1 MRKNITEKIWV
12 STCNMLLKVL
22 KSNRTV
28 NFILIPVIGI
38 LLWLKSLITPKN
50 FPFYQGETETILFSP
65 VYRLIENFPMVQTL
79 TALVLIVASALML
92 IQMNS
97 NYNVMRERT
106 MLPAAIFIIVTGGFT
121 DLQFLHPVHFAV
133 FILIFAIYRLFR
145 AFDETAP
152 YSPVFDAGFLTG
164 TASLFYTGAIVI
176 FPALLIGVI
185 ILLRETKWRVPV
197 ILSMGFL
204 LPFIFAGSYAF
215 VAGRFIESV
224 NTLWL
229 NIATTVTR
237 LEFDFRE
244 LVYPAFLLFLIF
256 LGTLKIF
263 AQYDTKKI
271 SSRKFF
277 MIFFLAFSS
286 LIVGIVVIPAVSTE
300 MFIIASVPLTFLLS
314 NYFIYMKSRF
324 WSELLFGIL
333 FALVIVMQII
343 S

>member
-22 KSNRTV
+22 KSNRAV
-28 NFILIPVIGI
+28 NFFLIPVIGV

-50 FPFYQGETETILFSP
+50 FSFYQGETDTVLFSP
-65 VYRLIENFPMVQTL
+65 VYRLIENFPVVQTV

-97 NYNVMRERT
+97 NYNIIRERT
-106 MLPAAIFIIVTGGFT
+106 MLPATLFIIVTGGFT
-121 DLQFLHPVHFAV
+121 DLQILHPVHFAV

-145 AFDETAP
+145 ALDETTP

-164 TASLFYTGAIVI
+164 TAGLFYTGSIVV
-176 FPALLIGVI
+176 FPALLVGVI
-185 ILLRETKWRVPV
+185 ILSRETKWRVPV

-204 LPFIFAGSYAF
+204 LPFIFACSYAF
-215 VAGRFIESV
+215 VAGRFIEFV
-224 NTLWL
+224 NTFWL

-237 LEFDFRE
+237 LEFNFRE
-244 LVYPAFLLFLIF
+244 LVYPVFLLLLIF
-256 LGTLKIF
+256 LGTLKMF

-271 SSRKFF
+271 SVRKFF
-277 MIFFLAFSS
+277 MVFFLIFISMIIS
-286 LIVGIVVIPAVSTE
+286 IIVVPAVSTE
-300 MFIIASVPLTFLLS
+300 IFVIASVPLTFLLS
-314 NYFIYMKSRF
+314 NYFVFMKSRF

-333 FALVIVMQII
+333 LTLVIATQII